1 MFVKNLRWVCSR
13 SGKKKKKKSRKWKN
27 GEKKT
32 KSKQKVVT
40 QRYYVIQHQN
50 QYDHPK

>member
-13 SGKKKKKKSRKWKN
+13 SREKKGKN

-32 KSKQKVVT
+32 KGKQRVVT

-50 QYDHPK
+50 QYDHQK

>member
-13 SGKKKKKKSRKWKN
+13 SGGKKNKKWKN

-40 QRYYVIQHQN
+40 QRDYVIQHQN
-50 QYDHPK
+50 QYDHRK